1 MAARTAAGCAKRAA
15 RRKAPEPGA
24 TPAVASEGSLAADR
38 GEPLGEA
45 AEQRETPVGRRP
57 NAPGLRCLARAHA
70 AAAVEALAAVMRD
83 PSATPAA
90 RVSAA
95 GALLAWGYGKA
106 AQGEDGRRAAQAGER
121 IVRLVWGG
129 DDA

>member
-1 MAARTAAGCAKRAA
+1 MARKPGKVAAPRPDGNAA
-15 RRKAPEPGA
+15 NRSA
-24 TPAVASEGSLAADR
+24 
-38 GEPLGEA
+38 A
-45 AEQRETPVGRRP
+45 AEQAEAAAESRP
-57 NAPGLRCLARAHA
+57 SAPGLRGLARAHA
-70 AAAVEALAAVMRD
+70 AAAVDALAAVMRD

-106 AQGEDGRRAAQAGER
+106 APGEAERGRRASEQV
-121 IVRLVWGG
+121 VRLVWGG

>member
-1 MAARTAAGCAKRAA
+1 MARKGAGGRKPSAAPRESFPATRDAAVEPNGC
-15 RRKAPEPGA
+15 
-24 TPAVASEGSLAADR
+24 
-38 GEPLGEA
+38 
-45 AEQRETPVGRRP
+45 RP
-57 NAPGLRCLARAHA
+57 NAPGLRGLARAHA

-106 AQGEDGRRAAQAGER
+106 APAEEGRRNAKPAEQIVRLIWGGEDG
-121 IVRLVWGG
+121 
-129 DDA
+129 

>member
-1 MAARTAAGCAKRAA
+1 MAPSLR
-15 RRKAPEPGA
+15 
-24 TPAVASEGSLAADR
+24 SLA
-38 GEPLGEA
+38 
-45 AEQRETPVGRRP
+45 RE
-57 NAPGLRCLARAHA
+57 HA

-106 AQGEDGRRAAQAGER
+106 AQGDDSPKSGRPAER

>member
-1 MAARTAAGCAKRAA
+1 
-15 RRKAPEPGA
+15 
-24 TPAVASEGSLAADR
+24 LAANGD
-38 GEPLGEA
+38 EKEN
-45 AEQRETPVGRRP
+45 RP
-57 NAPGLRCLARAHA
+57 NAPNLRGLARAHA

-106 AQGEDGRRAAQAGER
+106 SPAEEGRRTVKPAEQ

>member
-1 MAARTAAGCAKRAA
+1 TRSARGGMAASTAAGSAKRAA
-15 RRKAPEPGA
+15 RRKNPEPCA
-24 TPAVASEGSLAADR
+24 TPALVPESVAAPGR
-38 GEPLGEA
+38 GAQVGES
-45 AEQRETPVGRRP
+45 AEQLETSVGRRP

-106 AQGEDGRRAAQAGER
+106 PQSEEGRRA
-121 IVRLVWGG
+121 
-129 DDA
+129 

>member
-1 MAARTAAGCAKRAA
+1 MRRSAKAGGTTIGVATAAEPAARG
-15 RRKAPEPGA
+15 
-24 TPAVASEGSLAADR
+24 
-38 GEPLGEA
+38 
-45 AEQRETPVGRRP
+45 RP
-57 NAPGLRCLARAHA
+57 NGPGLRSLARAHA

-106 AQGEDGRRAAQAGER
+106 GADEGER
-121 IVRLVWGG
+121 RLRPQEQVVRLIWGG
-129 DDA
+129 DGD

>member
-1 MAARTAAGCAKRAA
+1 MAAKTEAGSARRAA
-15 RRKAPEPGA
+15 RRKTVEPPAVSAVAPETTIAPARGA
-24 TPAVASEGSLAADR
+24 QIEGT
-38 GEPLGEA
+38 
-45 AEQRETPVGRRP
+45 AEQSETSVGRRP

-106 AQGEDGRRAAQAGER
+106 AQSEDGRRGAQAGER

>member
-1 MAARTAAGCAKRAA
+1 MARRTAAGRPKTA
-15 RRKAPEPGA
+15 REPEKKAETAHRRPTAP
-24 TPAVASEGSLAADR
+24 SLRSLAR
-38 GEPLGEA
+38 
-45 AEQRETPVGRRP
+45 
-57 NAPGLRCLARAHA
+57 NHA

-83 PSATPAA
+83 SSATPAA

-106 AQGEDGRRAAQAGER
+106 GQVEDGSRGRKTAEQV
-121 IVRLVWGG
+121 IRLVWGG

>member
-1 MAARTAAGCAKRAA
+1 M
-15 RRKAPEPGA
+15 
-24 TPAVASEGSLAADR
+24 S
-38 GEPLGEA
+38 GE
-45 AEQRETPVGRRP
+45 RRP
-57 NAPGLRCLARAHA
+57 NAPGLRCLARTHA

-106 AQGEDGRRAAQAGER
+106 PPGEDGRRQARPSEQV
-121 IVRLVWGG
+121 IRLVWGG
-129 DDA
+129 DDG

>member
-15 RRKAPEPGA
+15 RRKTPEPPATPVPAPESAPAPGGGA
-24 TPAVASEGSLAADR
+24 QI
-38 GEPLGEA
+38 GEA
-45 AEQRETPVGRRP
+45 AGQRETSVRQRP

-70 AAAVEALAAVMRD
+70 AAAVEALAVVMRD

-106 AQGEDGRRAAQAGER
+106 VQGEDGRRAAQASER

>member
-1 MAARTAAGCAKRAA
+1 MARKTATDRTKAMSPQKAEKTAA
-15 RRKAPEPGA
+15 P
-24 TPAVASEGSLAADR
+24 PAVAGSEP
-38 GEPLGEA
+38 EK
-45 AEQRETPVGRRP
+45 RP
-57 NAPGLRCLARAHA
+57 NAPNLRGLARAHA

-83 PSATPAA
+83 SSATPAA

-106 AQGEDGRRAAQAGER
+106 SPGAEARRSARPMEQ
-121 IVRLVWGG
+121 IVRLGWGG

>member
-1 MAARTAAGCAKRAA
+1 MAQKSAAKGARIAGGKGDDIAGLAAGAG
-15 RRKAPEPGA
+15 GA
-24 TPAVASEGSLAADR
+24 VERL
-38 GEPLGEA
+38 
-45 AEQRETPVGRRP
+45 P
-57 NAPGLRCLARAHA
+57 NAPNLRGLARAHA
-70 AAAVEALAAVMRD
+70 AAAVQALAAVMRD

-106 AQGEDGRRAAQAGER
+106 VPGEEGRHAAKSAER

>member
-1 MAARTAAGCAKRAA
+1 MARKTATGRTGTANRQKTDDEGGMPAIAG
-15 RRKAPEPGA
+15 
-24 TPAVASEGSLAADR
+24 SE
-38 GEPLGEA
+38 
-45 AEQRETPVGRRP
+45 AERRP
-57 NAPGLRCLARAHA
+57 NAPNLRSLARAHA

-83 PSATPAA
+83 SSATPAA

-106 AQGEDGRRAAQAGER
+106 SPTEEGRRTAKPAEQV
-121 IVRLVWGG
+121 IRLVWGG

>member
-1 MAARTAAGCAKRAA
+1 MTRRPPAPRRSTEGAGPATR
-15 RRKAPEPGA
+15 GA
-24 TPAVASEGSLAADR
+24 EKG
-38 GEPLGEA
+38 
-45 AEQRETPVGRRP
+45 P
-57 NAPGLRCLARAHA
+57 NAPSLRSLARHHA

-83 PSATPAA
+83 SSATPAA

-106 AQGEDGRRAAQAGER
+106 SQADDSGKARKAAEQV
-121 IVRLVWGG
+121 IRLVWGG

>member
-1 MAARTAAGCAKRAA
+1 MAAKRAA
-15 RRKAPEPGA
+15 ERKPRDPAAAPEPTVDSG
-24 TPAVASEGSLAADR
+24 
-38 GEPLGEA
+38 GELPEA
-45 AEQRETPVGRRP
+45 PHPQRP

-83 PSATPAA
+83 PTATPAA

-106 AQGEDGRRAAQAGER
+106 GQGEDGRRARTGDQ

>member
-1 MAARTAAGCAKRAA
+1 MPGGTVTRRPAAA
-15 RRKAPEPGA
+15 RRAQDGAEP
-24 TPAVASEGSLAADR
+24 AARDAER
-38 GEPLGEA
+38 G
-45 AEQRETPVGRRP
+45 P
-57 NAPGLRCLARAHA
+57 NAPSLRSLARHHA

-83 PSATPAA
+83 SSATPAA

-106 AQGEDGRRAAQAGER
+106 SQADDSGKTRKAAEQV
-121 IVRLVWGG
+121 IRLVWGG

>member
-1 MAARTAAGCAKRAA
+1 MARKTATGRAKAMGRQTAE
-15 RRKAPEPGA
+15 KAVAP
-24 TPAVASEGSLAADR
+24 PAVAGSEPAK
-38 GEPLGEA
+38 
-45 AEQRETPVGRRP
+45 RP
-57 NAPGLRCLARAHA
+57 NAPNLRGLARAHA

-106 AQGEDGRRAAQAGER
+106 SPGEDARRSARPTEQ

>member
-1 MAARTAAGCAKRAA
+1 MARRTAAGRGKVGGAKPHAPTSGA
-15 RRKAPEPGA
+15 MEPLEISDRRPTAP
-24 TPAVASEGSLAADR
+24 SLRSLAR
-38 GEPLGEA
+38 
-45 AEQRETPVGRRP
+45 
-57 NAPGLRCLARAHA
+57 NHA

-106 AQGEDGRRAAQAGER
+106 GQVEDPAKGRKAAER

-129 DDA
+129 DDV

>member
-1 MAARTAAGCAKRAA
+1 MARKTTAIGPKTASRKKTDDAVGLPTIAG
-15 RRKAPEPGA
+15 G
-24 TPAVASEGSLAADR
+24 D
-38 GEPLGEA
+38 
-45 AEQRETPVGRRP
+45 AEKRP
-57 NAPGLRCLARAHA
+57 NAPNLRSLARAHA

-83 PSATPAA
+83 SSATPAA

-106 AQGEDGRRAAQAGER
+106 SPAEEGRRTAKPAEQ